1 MSILSGNLSSSLNNS
16 WSSSNQ
22 VSPNPTAGPSPA
34 HQPGF
39 PGPGGTYSPQKGSNA
54 TSPQHSTTRSPQD
67 STGPNRPD
75 YSRSH
80 FDTAFGG
87 NKNAN
92 ANENNKNAGTKPKS
106 GDVFGDLLGSQGYQF
121 ASKRE
126 NSPRTINDMRKEEL
140 VKDMDPEKLKILE
153 WVNVNYFNYYTIC

>member
-1 MSILSGNLSSSLNNS
+1 MNNS

-22 VSPNPTAGPSPA
+22 TSPNPTAGPSPA
-34 HQPGF
+34 HQPSGF
-39 PGPGGTYSPQKGSNA
+39 PGPGGAYSPHKAPPLS
-54 TSPQHSTTRSPQD
+54 TSPQHSNKSPTD
-67 STGPNRPD
+67 SQRPD

-87 NKNAN
+87 KNQAN
-92 ANENNKNAGTKPKS
+92 APASNNTGGVKS

-126 NSPRTINDMRKEEL
+126 NSPRTINDLRKEEIA
-140 VKDMDPEKLKILE
+140 KDMDPEKLKILE
-153 WVNVNYFNYYTIC
+153 WVSSEIFS